1 MGRGVLSNG
10 QKTKEEMKTTEK
22 SSSWASVTNECPR
35 NVTIHKTALPKPRTT
50 AEPLCISSP
59 GSWVRSNYLPQFL
72 PESFLLEF
80 LQHKSS
86 SSPPYAP
93 HFQPQSGVI
102 CPSTS
107 LLHRTL
113 GGMFP
118 GGPVVKN
125 LPSNTGDM
133 GSIPGQGTKIPHAV
147 GQGSPRAA
155 ATEAHALKPMLCN
168 KKSLH
173 ALRPR
178 ANTAK

>member
-1 MGRGVLSNG
+1 
-10 QKTKEEMKTTEK
+10 MKITES
-22 SSSWASVTNECPR
+22 SSSWASMTNECPR

-50 AEPLCISSP
+50 AEPLCTSSP

-72 PESFLLEF
+72 PESFLLES

-118 GGPVVKN
+118 GGPAVKN
-125 LPSNTGDM
+125 LPSNTGDT
-133 GSIPGQGTKIPHAV
+133 GSIPGQGTKIPHTV
-147 GQGSPRAA
+147 GQGS
-155 ATEAHALKPMLCN
+155 HVLQLLKPTHSSPCSSTRKASMHCSQGPAKPN
-168 KKSLH
+168 K
-173 ALRPR
+173 
-178 ANTAK
+178 